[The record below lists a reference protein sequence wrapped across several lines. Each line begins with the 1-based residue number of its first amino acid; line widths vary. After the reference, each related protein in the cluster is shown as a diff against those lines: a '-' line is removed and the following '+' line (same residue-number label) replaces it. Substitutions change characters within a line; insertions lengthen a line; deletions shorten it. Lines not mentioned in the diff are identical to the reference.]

1 MVDRRGTQR
10 RFLSNCVGRQ
20 AAGCGLVEILEIKP
34 PLAVCFRTL
43 QNSNGGKRKAGVRLV
58 RSFRRKTLLYYEIT
72 NEMAVHRF
80 PSPPFHISS
89 TRLPIPN
96 LGPRDIVTLRDKF
109 YAVCGAFCRKSSEE
123 PDLSRPRRSLD
134 YSRIRNHHYGI
145 CSYKAPYIVTFR
157 ELSGSSRTSLQ
168 GSSIRKSRVSSWEK
182 NHLNI
187 GREWQSPII
196 LLDIA
201 EGKVTPLQGLSS
213 WRRAKDDD
221 TASRRVHP
229 PLSVTCAS

>member
-134 YSRIRNHHYGI
+134 YSRIRDHHYGI

-168 GSSIRKSRVSSWEK
+168 GSSIRKSPLTVRTKRRDTLRCLDSDVCRLIRYGFGAE
-182 NHLNI
+182 HGI
-187 GREWQSPII
+187 GRS
-196 LLDIA
+196 
-201 EGKVTPLQGLSS
+201 
-213 WRRAKDDD
+213 
-221 TASRRVHP
+221 HP
-229 PLSVTCAS
+229 F